1 MIGRRA
7 AILLGV
13 ATAVATLDQLTKGWI
28 VASVA
33 RWESIPVIPGFFD
46 IVHTHNRGVA
56 FGMFNNLPESMRILF
71 LVALAV
77 AIVIGLIWWAHN
89 NLPRFGDRIA
99 VACIVGGAIGNLV
112 DRIRIG
118 EVVDFLDVYLGSHHW
133 PAFNVADSAIT
144 VGAGVLM
151 AVLLRRRKE
160 RTEAN

>member
-1 MIGRRA
+1 VIGRRA

-99 VACIVGGAIGNLV
+99 VACIVGAPLAIWWIGSALV
-112 DRIRIG
+112 RWSTFSTSTSAATTGPPSTWQI
-118 EVVDFLDVYLGSHHW
+118 LSS
-133 PAFNVADSAIT
+133 PAGWS
-144 VGAGVLM
+144 G
-151 AVLLRRRKE
+151 
-160 RTEAN
+160 